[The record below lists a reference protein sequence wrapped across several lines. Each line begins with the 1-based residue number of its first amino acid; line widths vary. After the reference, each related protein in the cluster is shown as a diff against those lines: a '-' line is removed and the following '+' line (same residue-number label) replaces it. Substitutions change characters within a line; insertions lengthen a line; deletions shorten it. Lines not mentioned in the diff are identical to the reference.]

1 MPPWRIDATGLSVT
15 RRTPKAELLRRLILD
30 MLQLDGALRSH
41 AEGMTAEQGQ
51 TPARWKVLTAAGCD
65 VRTVPQIARR
75 MGLTRQAVQRIAN
88 QLVRD
93 GLAELVENPDHRGSP
108 ILRLTDR
115 GTAIDDAICDRHA
128 RWSNRVARK
137 LDGAKLKTALEAIEE
152 VLATV
157 EERQE

>member
-1 MPPWRIDATGLSVT
+1 LTK
-15 RRTPKAELLRRLILD
+15 RTPRAELLRQLILD
-30 MLQLDGALRSH
+30 MLQLDGALRRR

-88 QLVRD
+88 QLVED
-93 GLAELVENPDHRGSP
+93 GLAEFVDNPDHRASP

-115 GTAIDDAICDRHA
+115 GVAIDDAISDAHA
-128 RWSNRVARK
+128 CWSNRIARR
-137 LDGAKLKTALEAIEE
+137 LDTRRMETALEAIRDLLR
-152 VLATV
+152 VV
-157 EERQE
+157 ESDRE

>member
-1 MPPWRIDATGLSVT
+1 MPLTK
-15 RRTPKAELLRRLILD
+15 RTPKAELLRQFLLD

-41 AEGMTAEQGQ
+41 ADGMTAMHGQ

-88 QLVRD
+88 QLVDD
-93 GLAELVENPDHRGSP
+93 GLATFVENPDHRGSP
-108 ILRLTDR
+108 ILRLTDE
-115 GTAIDDAICDRHA
+115 GTAVDDAISDRHA

-137 LDGAKLKTALEAIEE
+137 LDERRMKAALEAIHDL
-152 VLATV
+152 LACV
-157 EERQE
+157 EDPRA